1 MRNLLAGLIVVLCP
15 LSAFS
20 ESLLVSPEAA
30 YASEGGVAENVRN
43 ECNLPAAQTEYVLN
57 ALSAAG
63 VSASAA
69 SDDAVPGKGRFLRLR
84 IESAIS
90 AGNAFTG
97 HRKQVTTS
105 AELFE
110 NGRSVGEKTFTR
122 NSGGGMFGGYK
133 GSCAVLRRCTKTLG
147 QDITSWVNEQ

>member
-30 YASEGGVAENVRN
+30 YASEGGAAENVRN

-84 IESAIS
+84 IESPAAGQGAALDALLARLARHGERIHVCLAEGVAPLRNLDSSVFHVVLEPGRLAGRES
-90 AGNAFTG
+90 A
-97 HRKQVTTS
+97 TT
-105 AELFE
+105 
-110 NGRSVGEKTFTR
+110 
-122 NSGGGMFGGYK
+122 
-133 GSCAVLRRCTKTLG
+133 
-147 QDITSWVNEQ
+147 I

>member
-1 MRNLLAGLIVVLCP
+1 MRNLLAGLIVALCP

-30 YASEGGVAENVRN
+30 YAGEGGVAENIRN

-63 VSASAA
+63 VSAEAA
-69 SDDAVPGKGRFLRLR
+69 PDDGVPGEGRFLRLR

-97 HRKQVTTS
+97 HRKQVVTS

-133 GSCAVLRRCTKTLG
+133 GSCSVLRRCTKTLG
-147 QDITSWVNEQ
+147 QDIASWVLKQ